1 MTEPPQGHALLEL
14 VEVMDRLRR
23 ECAWTAEQTHET
35 LARYVLEETH
45 EVLEALDSGDRAAL
59 RDELGDLLMQV
70 VFHARIAEEAGVDAF
85 DVDDVARG
93 ITDKL
98 RRRNP
103 HVFGDGQAR
112 TPAEI
117 DAAWQAVKAQEKAER
132 GGTASVHDGI
142 PATLPALAYADKV
155 LKRLG
160 DAPPSELGVKGA
172 DLGSRLLALVA
183 EARAQGID
191 AEEALRR
198 TVRALPDAP
207 PS

>member
-1 MTEPPQGHALLEL
+1 MTHEPPAGAALLEL

-23 ECAWTAEQTHET
+23 ECAWTSEQTHES
-35 LARYVLEETH
+35 LARYVLEEAH
-45 EVLEALDSGDRAAL
+45 EVIEALDAGDPDQL

-70 VFHARIAEEAGVDAF
+70 VFHARIGAERTDDARF

-93 ITDKL
+93 IADKL

-103 HVFGDGQAR
+103 HVFGDGTAR

-117 DAAWQAVKAQEKAER
+117 DAAWQAVKAQEKRDR
-132 GGTASVHDGI
+132 GGRASVHDGI
-142 PATLPALAYADKV
+142 PASLPALAYADKV

-160 DAPPSELGVKGA
+160 DPAPVSGD
-172 DLGSRLLALVA
+172 DLGTRLLALVA
-183 EARAQGID
+183 EARAAGVD

-207 PS
+207 AG